1 MNQKKCPNCGEY
13 VPTNSLTCP
22 KCFTSI
28 PRETPVKKEDTA
40 KENVPRNKNGT
51 VALLLAVIPAF
62 VGLLGL
68 GRIYLEPK
76 ERKGYWF
83 LVAGL
88 LLFLPFLALF
98 FTMLNSGFIVAIL
111 LFVVTIIVLLVY
123 ISAAI
128 ASILDT
134 LFGSVFKILRF
145 SI

>member
-1 MNQKKCPNCGEY
+1 MNQKRCPNCGEY

-28 PRETPVKKEDTA
+28 PRETPVKREKDT
-40 KENVPRNKNGT
+40 KRDVPQDKNGT
-51 VALLLAVIPAF
+51 VALLLAVVPAF

-68 GRIYLEPK
+68 GKIYLEPE
-76 ERKGYWF
+76 ERRGYWF

-98 FTMLNSGFIVAIL
+98 FATLNSDFISAIL
-111 LFVVTIIVLLVY
+111 LFIITIIVLLVY

-134 LFGSVFKILRF
+134 LFGSIFKILKF
-145 SI
+145 